1 MSKTEKASDVIVP
14 KITIETGTAQASDV
28 ILDTPLD
35 ILSERDWTFDKAVT
49 NLNEKYK
56 ILEDEDAMAEMSL
69 EEKAELYKAKEKEI
83 IGMKMKYLE
92 TKVDA
97 AVENRPEIG
106 LWMQALLQRFDHP
119 ETRKKAFMH
128 FYPEG
133 NYQQIPLIDDNGDKK
148 LIEIYK
154 RPQDDNW
161 GLLYPYGRDINEF
174 GVVGSEIIS
183 GQTIGATI
191 GAITKSP
198 ALGAMIGDYLG
209 VKTDKIINWAT
220 GLAMGVEGGLG
231 EDEFYQ
237 VESWRDIKPSHLLPG
252 VGPGRGDVLTS
263 LFVGGITKGIGIGT
277 NLITGQSHPALIPVA
292 EEVMG
297 AAYQLGVPE
306 VMLAQVAVNPLIR
319 STFFQAGEMTG
330 YAGKK
335 ILPQKM
341 GLFNKFKAFGVSQ
354 KAADEVAAAENKIN
368 TLYNKGKYGKVGTPN
383 AIAKKQQA
391 LNKAFEDININKS
404 ISYED
409 WSYLV
414 SQKTEE
420 LANAMKP
427 FRDKNGNFVKPYEG
441 FEGLKQAY
449 KDWNDLVTVSNNNLR
464 KSAINNSSGVSY
476 TLGGKDGIKQ
486 LIHEI
491 ETGTGA
497 FKGKGTSNV
506 FGTKTTTVTN
516 LDGVTEDIIQ
526 GINLRKFPALKN
538 LFDDIKAIDDVIYN
552 KPGPKPDVGSWKAFD
567 QLDAIRGEAFK
578 LLNHKNAKV
587 REAAEAV
594 HSKIVSM
601 MDDSTG
607 KFLNGGSEK
616 YRKAVGAYLQDT
628 AHFEKVT
635 GLKNMIQAIDDN
647 ITPEQFASKFFKPGS
662 AYDLKMLSD
671 QLGGMNN
678 INFASFV
685 KSFQANL
692 LRNPTKIREVIEE
705 WKHLDPDGLKVL
717 LDEKQIDDLLALGGT
732 AETMNN
738 SMVKEAFLNQ
748 SSNTMANTK
757 EIVTEVLDIA
767 KKKKIGS
774 AKAIQQ
780 FIKDSGGM
788 DGNVMQNIRS
798 GIIEDILNQ
807 SSKLDDVMNSKI
819 IDPKKLSKILN
830 DLEQDPHLKMLFTK
844 ENLDTLKNFQL
855 YSNIIGASSDMGGKF
870 AAGALRG
877 ELARSLLSPSKIP
890 STLKTLLSYDITARI
905 LGKNLSQK
913 ELTRIL
919 SRQNID
925 LANSPNY
932 AAIRAM
938 LGEITTQI
946 IRDGYKKQDTISQ
959 GVEPAS
965 DVISDN
971 RDYLK
976 DHPMSDTSLFKQQ
989 TDKIN
994 MLQEIE
1000 NIKKDQ
1006 AASVIPEGSRLN
1018 ASFNPA
1024 GMQGMPTGNI
1034 NPNTMAKGSQ
1044 LFNKPGEITFA
1055 AQGGIMNA
1063 RKPIQRVA

>member
-1 MSKTEKASDVIVP
+1 MAKTEKASDVIVP
-14 KITIETGTAQASDV
+14 DITVETGIDQASDV

-35 ILSERDWTFDKAVT
+35 ILSEKGWTFEKAVT
-49 NLNEKYK
+49 NINERYK
-56 ILEDEDAMAEMSL
+56 ILDDKEATKDMDMYEL
-69 EEKAELYKAKEKEI
+69 AELHKAKKRDI
-83 IGMKMKYLE
+83 IDMKMKYLE
-92 TKVDA
+92 TKVGA
-97 AVENRPEIG
+97 SVENRPEIG

-128 FYPEG
+128 FFPEG
-133 NYQQIPLIDDNGDKK
+133 NYQQIPLINEDGKKK

-161 GLLYPYGRDINEF
+161 GLVYPYGRDVGEF
-174 GVVGSEIIS
+174 GVVGSEIFS
-183 GQTIGATI
+183 GQTIGTTI

-209 VKTDKIINWAT
+209 VKTDKIINWAA

-263 LFVGGITKGIGIGT
+263 LFVGGLTKGIGMAT
-277 NLITGQSHPALIPVA
+277 NLITGQSHPSLIPIA

-297 AAYQLGVPE
+297 SAYQLGVPE
-306 VMLAQVAVNPLIR
+306 VMMAQVAVNPLIR
-319 STFFQAGEMTG
+319 SVFFQAGEMTG
-330 YAGKK
+330 FAGKK
-335 ILPQKM
+335 ITKQQT
-341 GLFNKFKAFGVSQ
+341 GLFNKFKAFGVSV
-354 KAADEVAAAENKIN
+354 KAADEVAAAEKEIN
-368 TLYNKGKYGKVGTPN
+368 ALYNKGKFGKPGTPQ
-383 AIAKKQQA
+383 AVAKKQQA
-391 LNKAFEDININKS
+391 LNKALDEINVNKS

-427 FRDKNGNFVKPYEG
+427 FRDRNGNFVKPYEG
-441 FEGLKQAY
+441 YEGLKQAY

-464 KSAINNSSGVSY
+464 KAAINKSSGVSY
-476 TLGGKDGIKQ
+476 TLGGKDGLKQ
-486 LIHEI
+486 LIFDI
-491 ETGTGA
+491 ETGSGA

-506 FGTKTTTVTN
+506 FGTKTTTITN
-516 LDGVTEDIIQ
+516 LDGATEDIIQ
-526 GINLRKFPALKN
+526 GISLRKFSKLKN

-552 KPGPKPDVGSWKAFD
+552 KPGPKPEVGSWKAFD
-567 QLDAIRGEAFK
+567 SLDAMRGKAFK
-578 LLNHKNAKV
+578 LLNHKDKKV

-594 HSKIVSM
+594 HSKIISI
-601 MDDSTG
+601 MDDGTG
-607 KFLNGGSEK
+607 KFLNGGGPK

-647 ITPEQFASKFFKPGS
+647 ITPEQFASKFIKPGS
-662 AYDLKMLSD
+662 VYDLKLLSD
-671 QLGGMNN
+671 QLGGMKNV
-678 INFASFV
+678 NFNTYV

-692 LRNPTKIREVIEE
+692 LRNPTKIREVIED

-717 LDEKQIDDLLALGGT
+717 LDEKQIDDLLALGST

-738 SMVKEAFLNQ
+738 SLVKEAFLNQ
-748 SSNTMANTK
+748 STNTMANTA
-757 EIVTEVLDIA
+757 EIVKEVIKIA
-767 KKKKIGS
+767 NSKNIGS

-788 DGNVMQNIRS
+788 DGTIMQNMRA

-807 SSKLDDVMNSKI
+807 SSKLDDIMNSKI

-830 DLEQDPHLKMLFTK
+830 DLEQDTHLKMLFTDN
-844 ENLDTLKNFQL
+844 NLKTLKNFQL

-870 AAGALRG
+870 AAGQLRG
-877 ELARSLLSPSKIP
+877 ELARSLLTPSKLP
-890 STLKTLLSYDITARI
+890 GTLKTLLSYDLTARI
-905 LGKNLSQK
+905 LGRDLTQSQLNRM
-913 ELTRIL
+913 LTV
-919 SRQNID
+919 D

-932 AAIRAM
+932 AVIRAM
-938 LGEITTQI
+938 LAEISTGI
-946 IRDGYKKQDTISQ
+946 LRDGYKKQDTISQ

-965 DVISDN
+965 DIVSEL
-971 RDYLK
+971 DYLK
-976 DHPMSDTSLFKQQ
+976 EHPMSETSAFKQA
-989 TDKIN
+989 TDRMK
-994 MLQEIE
+994 MSQGIE
-1000 NIKKDQ
+1000 DATRAQDVSRANIPD
-1006 AASVIPEGSRLN
+1006 GSRL
-1018 ASFNPA
+1018 AAGFNPVGIIPA
-1024 GMQGMPTGNI
+1024 ATGGMD
-1034 NPNTMAKGSQ
+1034 PNVMARGQQ

-1055 AQGGIMNA
+1055 NQGGIMSTNKA
-1063 RKPIQRVA
+1063 FQRVA